1 MMDDVQ
7 PVTVEAVREASRR
20 MVRELG
26 FLGDGSSELGVT
38 HAECHALIE
47 LGGRGTLTPGELAA
61 LLALDKSTVS
71 RVLARLERA
80 ELVRAAKL
88 GRGEDGRKKP
98 VELTPLGRRRL
109 AELHASAAS
118 RVEGALALLPA
129 ADRDAVARGL
139 ALYARALGRARARR
153 GITVRR
159 ARRKD
164 DRALAE
170 LIRAVMPE
178 FGASGPGFA
187 IMDPEVDAM
196 SAAYE
201 GPRAGYFVLERDGRV
216 VGAGGFA
223 PLTGGAADVCEL
235 RKMYFYPEIR
245 GLGLGEMLL
254 DHVIDAARAAG
265 FRRMYLETL
274 ENMTQARRLYEKRGF
289 SRLCAPSGQTGHH
302 GCDAWY
308 EREL

>member
-1 MMDDVQ
+1 
-7 PVTVEAVREASRR
+7 

-26 FLGDGSSELGVT
+26 FLGDGSSEIGMT

-47 LGGRGTLTPGELAA
+47 IGRRGTLTPGEIAT

-71 RVLARLERA
+71 RTLARLERA
-80 ELVRAAKL
+80 ELARPARSPRAD
-88 GRGEDGRKKP
+88 DGRRKP
-98 VELTPLGRRRL
+98 VELTAAGKRRL
-109 AELHASAAS
+109 AELHASAAA

-139 ALYARALGRARARR
+139 GLYARALGRARARR
-153 GITVRR
+153 EITLRR

-170 LIRAVMPE
+170 LIRTVMPE

-187 IMDPEVDAM
+187 ILDPEVDAM

-201 GPRAGYFVLERDGRV
+201 GPRAGYFVLERGGRV

-223 PLTGGAADVCEL
+223 PLEGGDPDVCEL
-235 RKMYFYPEIR
+235 RKMYFYPEVR

-254 DHVIDAARAAG
+254 DHVMAEARAAG

-289 SRLCAPSGQTGHH
+289 SRLCAPSGETGHH

-308 EREL
+308 ERAL